1 MRVLDSIKLLIDN
14 TISKEILNKILKSVP
29 KSVFFTLS
37 DNILEIARE
46 ETWNFVITRIKF
58 EDFRNLLEV
67 FPFVRAFIFFLD
79 SNTQPNVFWKEVN
92 SFNGTS
98 DIFIDV
104 NPEILE
110 LSLKNAIRFVEKYNL
125 LEDLISENN
134 FFNLFSNLQGPVI
147 RKFLLDLKNLFNV
160 YDDIALISEKGCR
173 REDFCNYISNGK
185 FLLFDLEKIP
195 ETSVYSKLF
204 ANAEKV
210 FFQIGDGVIF
220 LENFDNSSH
229 EFQKKVYKLMLKRYH
244 KKGDKKINF
253 FGKILLGVN
262 EETWENAILGDIKNF
277 LGNAVLRIPPL
288 RERAEDIPYM
298 LDHMISVYSN
308 KLKKTVAYPS
318 NDIID
323 FLKDYNWPGNFEEF
337 QQLVND
343 FIISGD
349 EKKLLDYAMKRLIVT
364 PNNVEKDFP
373 RLPDTTKKLVSK
385 IEKDLIIRAL
395 EVSSK
400 NKKKASKLLGISYKT
415 LVQKM
420 KKYGIK

>member
-1 MRVLDSIKLLIDN
+1 
-14 TISKEILNKILKSVP
+14 
-29 KSVFFTLS
+29 
-37 DNILEIARE
+37 
-46 ETWNFVITRIKF
+46 
-58 EDFRNLLEV
+58 
-67 FPFVRAFIFFLD
+67 
-79 SNTQPNVFWKEVN
+79 
-92 SFNGTS
+92 
-98 DIFIDV
+98 
-104 NPEILE
+104 
-110 LSLKNAIRFVEKYNL
+110 
-125 LEDLISENN
+125 
-134 FFNLFSNLQGPVI
+134 
-147 RKFLLDLKNLFNV
+147 
-160 YDDIALISEKGCR
+160 
-173 REDFCNYISNGK
+173 
-185 FLLFDLEKIP
+185 
-195 ETSVYSKLF
+195 
-204 ANAEKV
+204 
-210 FFQIGDGVIF
+210 
-220 LENFDNSSH
+220 
-229 EFQKKVYKLMLKRYH
+229 
-244 KKGDKKINF
+244 
-253 FGKILLGVN
+253 
-262 EETWENAILGDIKNF
+262 
-277 LGNAVLRIPPL
+277 
-288 RERAEDIPYM
+288 
-298 LDHMISVYSN
+298 VYSN

>member
-1 MRVLDSIKLLIDN
+1 M
-14 TISKEILNKILKSVP
+14 
-29 KSVFFTLS
+29 
-37 DNILEIARE
+37 
-46 ETWNFVITRIKF
+46 
-58 EDFRNLLEV
+58 
-67 FPFVRAFIFFLD
+67 
-79 SNTQPNVFWKEVN
+79 
-92 SFNGTS
+92 
-98 DIFIDV
+98 
-104 NPEILE
+104 
-110 LSLKNAIRFVEKYNL
+110 
-125 LEDLISENN
+125 
-134 FFNLFSNLQGPVI
+134 I

>member
-79 SNTQPNVFWKEVN
+79 SNTQPNIFWKEVN

-134 FFNLFSNLQGPVI
+134 FFNLFTNLQGPVI

-262 EETWENAILGDIKNF
+262 EETCENAILGDIKNF

>member
-1 MRVLDSIKLLIDN
+1 
-14 TISKEILNKILKSVP
+14 
-29 KSVFFTLS
+29 
-37 DNILEIARE
+37 
-46 ETWNFVITRIKF
+46 
-58 EDFRNLLEV
+58 
-67 FPFVRAFIFFLD
+67 
-79 SNTQPNVFWKEVN
+79 
-92 SFNGTS
+92 
-98 DIFIDV
+98 
-104 NPEILE
+104 
-110 LSLKNAIRFVEKYNL
+110 
-125 LEDLISENN
+125 
-134 FFNLFSNLQGPVI
+134 
-147 RKFLLDLKNLFNV
+147 
-160 YDDIALISEKGCR
+160 
-173 REDFCNYISNGK
+173 
-185 FLLFDLEKIP
+185 
-195 ETSVYSKLF
+195 
-204 ANAEKV
+204 
-210 FFQIGDGVIF
+210 
-220 LENFDNSSH
+220 
-229 EFQKKVYKLMLKRYH
+229 
-244 KKGDKKINF
+244 
-253 FGKILLGVN
+253 
-262 EETWENAILGDIKNF
+262 
-277 LGNAVLRIPPL
+277 
-288 RERAEDIPYM
+288 
-298 LDHMISVYSN
+298 MISVYSN